1 METTEKTEALYQERS
16 ELRRMIGE
24 GITFDIDVKYKRRK
38 RGFFGLFQKR
48 EEVTEKRVFKIAE
61 PTLSTLDRLSVM
73 WLDIAIDET
82 KLNSDDYLST
92 AKQLAAKEAERLAEV
107 VAMAVLGEDYYDVS
121 ERGGMFVWKENKE
134 RLAELKN
141 LFFHTIS
148 PSELLTIAIYITNVS
163 NLGDFTNAIRLTS
176 AARTSE
182 PTNLIDNED

>member
-1 METTEKTEALYQERS
+1 MEQDEKIEALQQERS

-38 RGFFGLFQKR
+38 RGFLGLFQKR

-121 ERGGMFVWKENKE
+121 ERGAMFVWKENKE

>member
-1 METTEKTEALYQERS
+1 MEQDEKIEALQQERS

-24 GITFDIDVKYKRRK
+24 GITFDIDVKDKRRK
-38 RGFFGLFQKR
+38 RGFLGLFQKR

-182 PTNLIDNED
+182 PTHLIDNED

>member
-1 METTEKTEALYQERS
+1 
-16 ELRRMIGE
+16 
-24 GITFDIDVKYKRRK
+24 
-38 RGFFGLFQKR
+38 
-48 EEVTEKRVFKIAE
+48 
-61 PTLSTLDRLSVM
+61 
-73 WLDIAIDET
+73 
-82 KLNSDDYLST
+82 
-92 AKQLAAKEAERLAEV
+92 
-107 VAMAVLGEDYYDVS
+107 
-121 ERGGMFVWKENKE
+121 MFVFKENKE